1 MSMRNLLLRVEDLGC
16 RVGDRVLWEGISFD
30 LDCDDRLAIEAP
42 SGSGKTLLLRALAV
56 LDPLQQGRL
65 LLRGRT
71 PAAWKLPHYRALV
84 SYLPQRPVAFPGSV
98 EHNLRLVLALRGH
111 RRLRFDRSRVGLWL
125 DQLKLDAGFLAMEA
139 RSLSGGERQVMALLR
154 ALQLDPW
161 VLLLDE
167 ATSALD
173 PARTEA
179 MERVLEGWISGGAR
193 ALIFC
198 SHDAGQRE
206 RLSNRQLGLQP

>member
-1 MSMRNLLLRVEDLGC
+1 MSDRLLRVEGLGC
-16 RVGDRVLWEGISFD
+16 RVGNRVLWEGVDFD
-30 LDCDDRLAIEAP
+30 LDGQDRLAIEAP
-42 SGSGKTLLLRALAV
+42 SGSGKTLLLRSLAV

-65 LLRGRT
+65 LLRGRP
-71 PAAWKLPHYRALV
+71 PATWKLPHYRALV

-111 RRLRFDRSRVGLWL
+111 HRLSFNRSRVALWL
-125 DQLKLDAGFLAMEA
+125 DLLKLDEGFLAMEG
-139 RSLSGGERQVMALLR
+139 RSLSGGECQVMALLR

-173 PARTEA
+173 GARARAVEQLL
-179 MERVLEGWISGGAR
+179 VGWLSGGPR

-198 SHDAGQRE
+198 SHDPDQRE
-206 RLSNRQLGLQP
+206 RFSNRQLGLQP